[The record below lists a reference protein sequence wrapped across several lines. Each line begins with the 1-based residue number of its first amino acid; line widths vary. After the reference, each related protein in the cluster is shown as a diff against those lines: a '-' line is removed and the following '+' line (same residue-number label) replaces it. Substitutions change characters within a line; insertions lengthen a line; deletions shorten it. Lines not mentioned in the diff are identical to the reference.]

1 MAEHEKD
8 KEKEKKDWKIFKRI
22 YTGQF
27 RVHRG
32 SLILYLGS
40 AALLY
45 MMCMIYMVIF
55 VGNAMNKGQPENLYT
70 GTIHYFLGVALVL
83 FGMCS
88 KGMWLA
94 VSRQLPEKRQ
104 MALSFLLVLNL
115 GFWAMYFAGI
125 YIDKIWALLGRG

>member
-1 MAEHEKD
+1 MAEQKKD
-8 KEKEKKDWKIFKRI
+8 IEKEKKDWNIFKRI

-32 SLILYLGS
+32 SLTLYLGF

-55 VGNAMNKGQPENLYT
+55 VGNAMNKSQPENLYT

-125 YIDKIWALLGRG
+125 YIEKIWAFLGK